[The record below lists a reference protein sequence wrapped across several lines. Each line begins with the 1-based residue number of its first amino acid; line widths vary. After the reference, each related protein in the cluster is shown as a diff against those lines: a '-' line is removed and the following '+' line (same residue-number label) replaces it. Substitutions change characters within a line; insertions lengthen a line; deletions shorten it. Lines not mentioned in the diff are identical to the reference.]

1 MCLFMNVSPS
11 LTWQPWKPK
20 CLLDCASLVSV
31 LLLPLLLFWGVSL
44 LPCIYCFAH
53 FSILLISNCAETF
66 YLNAPIYCH
75 SLKLCLQFPVST
87 TTVTMAPPS
96 VCRPSHWL
104 LPLTHHRL
112 IPWPSFPWPL
122 LFLGPWMLTTGYF
135 VWVIPVGNLLV
146 TALGCFLQQGCQGL
160 VHMPSVVFTHVQ
172 SPNKSGN
179 ILITVSYLS
188 SRNY

>member
-1 MCLFMNVSPS
+1 M
-11 LTWQPWKPK
+11 
-20 CLLDCASLVSV
+20 
-31 LLLPLLLFWGVSL
+31 
-44 LPCIYCFAH
+44 LPCSYCFAH

-66 YLNAPIYCH
+66 YLNAQIFCH

-87 TTVTMAPPS
+87 TTVMMAPPS
-96 VCRPSHWL
+96 VCRPSHCL
-104 LPLTHHRL
+104 LPLTHHWL

-135 VWVIPVGNLLV
+135 VWVIPAGNLQCPGLFL
-146 TALGCFLQQGCQGL
+146 TAG
-160 VHMPSVVFTHVQ
+160 MPRLSSYAQCSVFTHVQ

-179 ILITVSYLS
+179 ILITVSYIS